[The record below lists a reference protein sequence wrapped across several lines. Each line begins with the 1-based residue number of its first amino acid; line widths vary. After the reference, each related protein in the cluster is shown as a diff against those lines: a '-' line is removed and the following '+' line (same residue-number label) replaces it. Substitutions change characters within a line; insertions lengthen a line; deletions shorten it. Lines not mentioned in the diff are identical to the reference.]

1 MLRCFEGRTRKNR
14 RREISSL
21 LRSLYSF
28 ASRHAFLPV
37 FLCRCLRANARIR
50 PRFTGHRAPVAGS
63 NPRPVGQFPF
73 GPFPFLAFAP
83 SIRHAPTRIGNQ
95 FRETVINGRE
105 RSVVRYVCLPLSP
118 RPFCNRVAIPLPSS
132 FFHSRRSFEPSLTVP
147 RARK

>member
-37 FLCRCLRANARIR
+37 FLRRCLRANARIR

-105 RSVVRYVCLPLSP
+105 RSVVRYVIIPSLCRLALFATVSRFPCLPL
-118 RPFCNRVAIPLPSS
+118 FFIPVGRLNP
-132 FFHSRRSFEPSLTVP
+132 P
-147 RARK
+147 